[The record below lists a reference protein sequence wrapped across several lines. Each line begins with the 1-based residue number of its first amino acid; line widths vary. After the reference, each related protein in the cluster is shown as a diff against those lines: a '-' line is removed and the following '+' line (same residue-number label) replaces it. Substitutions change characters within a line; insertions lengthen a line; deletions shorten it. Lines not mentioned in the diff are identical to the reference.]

1 MRVYEA
7 IVKGLQFVGVDAW
20 FGGASDATNLLALK
34 HSSKIK
40 FVVVAAAIR
49 QRKPI
54 LAIGFGAIRINHYSP
69 VAPLPRIDR
78 DLVTS
83 VERVYPLVI
92 ILAMFFAWGVS
103 HA

>member
-40 FVVVAAAIR
+40 CAIR
-49 QRKPI
+49 QRKPVI
-54 LAIGFGAIRINHYSP
+54 LSIGFGAIRINHYSP
-69 VAPLPRIDR
+69 VAPLPGIDR